1 MSVAALLLS
10 AGESRRMGRPKALL
24 PWPFQYGEG
33 TSLLAHQI
41 AALQA
46 AGVDRVVVV
55 LGHQAAAVRAAVE
68 PLLLGDLSGVSWA
81 VNPHYQQGKTT
92 SIKAGLAAL
101 GKSGLDVLSKASPAA
116 LGPVPFD
123 ALLILNV
130 DQPRTAETLRHLLAA
145 HRQGGCLITIPTYQG
160 KGGHPVVLDGS
171 LLDELGQI
179 DEATEGLRALVRRHR
194 DSVRRVA
201 VDAAEVLWDL
211 NTPEQ
216 YQAAVRG

>member
-24 PWPFQYGEG
+24 PWPFHYGEG
-33 TSLLAHQI
+33 TTLLAHQI
-41 AALQA
+41 AALKA

-55 LGHQAAAVRAAVE
+55 LGHQAEAVRAAVE
-68 PLLLGDLSGVSWA
+68 PLLPGNLPGVSWA

-92 SIKAGLAAL
+92 SVKAGLAAL
-101 GKSGLDVLSKASPAA
+101 GNALS
-116 LGPVPFD
+116 D
-123 ALLILNV
+123 AMLILNV
-130 DQPRTAETLRHLLAA
+130 DQPRTAETLRVLLAA
-145 HRQGGCLITIPTYQG
+145 HRQGENLITIPTYQG

-171 LLDELGQI
+171 LLGELQEI
-179 DEATEGLRALVRRHR
+179 NEATEGLRALVRRHR

-216 YQAAVRG
+216 YQAAVQW

>member
-1 MSVAALLLS
+1 MPVAALLLS

-24 PWPFQYGEG
+24 PWPAQYGPD
-33 TSLLAHQI
+33 TTLLAHQI
-41 AALQA
+41 QALKA

-55 LGHQAAAVRAAVE
+55 LGHQAEVLRAAVE
-68 PLLLGDLSGVSWA
+68 PLLPPHLAGVVWT

-92 SIKAGLAAL
+92 SIKAGIAAL
-101 GKSGLDVLSKASPAA
+101 GTASC
-116 LGPVPFD
+116 D

-130 DQPRTAETLRHLLAA
+130 DQPRNADTIRHLLAE
-145 HRQGGCLITIPTYQG
+145 HRRGGGLITIPTYRD
-160 KGGHPVVLDGS
+160 KGGHPVVLDAS
-171 LLDELGQI
+171 LLGDLGGI

-194 DSVRRVA
+194 DAVRRVA

-216 YQAAVRG
+216 YRAAARE